1 MKIEYALIIANR
13 YCRCRGIEVDE
24 AELIKA
30 LATVIAYAE
39 KMLEQENN

>member
-13 YCRCRGIEVDE
+13 YCRGIEVDE